1 MKFVPRSTFM
11 SASGY
16 QLLPMRFRRLPWDD
30 SQVLVTSLA
39 GDWVVMSR
47 SDLDRTVAGELQQD
61 EPLFASMEARHL
73 ILVDPV
79 RSTLAPLIS
88 QYRTRK
94 AYLQSGPALHIFVV
108 SLRCHHTCSYC
119 QVSRR
124 PTSETTFDM
133 GGVAAHHAVERLF
146 EWPSD
151 KLTVEFQGGEPLLH
165 FDRVRLLTEAITE
178 RNHSEGRS
186 LRFVIASTLHDLN
199 DDQLAFMRE
208 HRFQLSTS
216 LDGPEWLH
224 NANRP
229 RPEKDSYR
237 RTIEG
242 IERGRRALGED
253 SVSALTTLTARSLTA
268 PCEIV
273 DEYRKQGLHSI
284 FLRPL
289 SPYGFA
295 RKTQVRQ
302 GYAIADFLRFYTTAL
317 DHILA
322 VNHAGYELEEAYAS
336 LLLSQLLT
344 PFSHGYVDLRSPTGA
359 GLGAVVY
366 DYDGQVYP
374 SDEARMLAAMGDH
387 SFAMGRVDEPITKW
401 LRSPAMRRVL
411 EAGVAEA
418 LPTCADCAYV
428 PLCGADPIDHYAR
441 QGDPVGHRPSSDFC
455 AKQMG
460 MFDLLLQ
467 RWQYGP
473 VVDRQIFDAWALRQV
488 GGRSAID
495 PKISS
500 LEVAA

>member
-1 MKFVPRSTFM
+1 MKFAPRSAFEN
-11 SASGY
+11 ASGY
-16 QLLPMRFRRLPWDD
+16 QLLPIRFRRLPWDET
-30 SQVLVTSLA
+30 QVLVTSLA
-39 GDWVVMSR
+39 GDWLVMPR
-47 SDLDRTVAGELQQD
+47 SELDRVVAGELRQND
-61 EPLFASMEARHL
+61 ALFASMEARHL
-73 ILVDPV
+73 ILAAPD
-79 RSTLAPLIS
+79 RATLAPLLS

-133 GGVAAHHAVERLF
+133 GHAAGRHAVERLF

-151 KLTVEFQGGEPLLH
+151 KLTIEFQGGEPLLH
-165 FDRVRLLTEAITE
+165 FDRVRSLTEAIVE
-178 RNHSEGRS
+178 RNRSERRS
-186 LRFVIASTLHDLN
+186 LRFVVASTLHDLT
-199 DDQLAFMRE
+199 DDQLSFMRE

-224 NANRP
+224 NSNRP

-242 IERGRRALGED
+242 IERGRQALGD
-253 SVSALTTLTARSLTA
+253 DAVSALTTLTTRSLTA
-268 PCEIV
+268 PHEIV

-295 RKTQVRQ
+295 VKTQARQ
-302 GYAIADFLRFYTTAL
+302 GYSIADFLQFYTKAL

-322 VNHAGYELEEAYAS
+322 TNHAGYELEEVYAS

-359 GLGAVVY
+359 GLGTVVY

-387 SFAMGRVDEPITKW
+387 SFSMGRVDEPVAQW
-401 LRSPAMRRVL
+401 LQSSAMQRVL
-411 EAGVAEA
+411 NHGVAEA

-441 QGDPVGHRPSSDFC
+441 QGDPIGHRSTSDFC
-455 AKQMG
+455 AKQIG

-467 RWQYGP
+467 RWQDGP
-473 VVDRQIFDAWALRQV
+473 AADRAIFEAWALRHA
-488 GGRSAID
+488 GEHPALN
-495 PKISS
+495 PKAPS
-500 LEVAA
+500 LEAAA